1 MAAAIMFHRM
11 FGRRKSPVNEEEEPV
26 DAVEAT
32 EEKPESVTNDGFVML
47 G

>member
-1 MAAAIMFHRM
+1 MFHRM
-11 FGRRKSPVNEEEEPV
+11 FGRRKSPVNEEEPA

-32 EEKPESVTNDGFVML
+32 EEKPEVVSNDGFVVI

>member
-1 MAAAIMFHRM
+1 M
-11 FGRRKSPVNEEEEPV
+11 FGRRKSPADEEETA

-32 EEKPESVTNDGFVML
+32 EEKPENISTDGFVVI